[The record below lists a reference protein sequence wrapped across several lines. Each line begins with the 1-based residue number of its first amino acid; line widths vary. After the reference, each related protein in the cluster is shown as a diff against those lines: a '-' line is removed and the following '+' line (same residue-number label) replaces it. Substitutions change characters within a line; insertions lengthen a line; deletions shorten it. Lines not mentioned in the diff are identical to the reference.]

1 MQTMKKFL
9 PCLFLLASVSAAGSA
24 CAQTAPD
31 VLVKGITEEVITIVK
46 QDKDIQSG
54 NKKKTLDLVDAKI
67 LPHFNFARMTQL
79 AVGRNWA
86 RASAEQQKAL
96 TTEFRTL
103 LVRTYSSAL
112 TSYRDQTI
120 DYKPLRAQPGD
131 TDVNVRTVVKQKRG
145 EPVTIDYNM
154 EKTGDGWKVF
164 DVSVAG
170 VSLVTNYREEFANQ
184 VKEGGIDGLVN
195 SLAAKNRGAESGAA
209 RAGSK

>member
-1 MQTMKKFL
+1 V
-9 PCLFLLASVSAAGSA
+9 LFRSIV
-24 CAQTAPD
+24 
-31 VLVKGITEEVITIVK
+31 IVK

-54 NKKKTLDLVDAKI
+54 NQKKTLDLVDAKI
-67 LPHFNFARMTQL
+67 LPHFNFSRMTQL

-86 RASAEQQKAL
+86 KASPEQQKAL
-96 TTEFRTL
+96 AAEFRTL

-112 TSYRDQTI
+112 SSYRDQTI
-120 DYKPLRAQPGD
+120 DYKPLRANPGD
-131 TDVNVRTVVKQKRG
+131 TDVNVRTVVSQKRA
-145 EPVTIDYNM
+145 EPVTIDYSM
-154 EKTGDGWKVF
+154 EKSADGWKVF

-184 VKEGGIDGLVN
+184 VKDGGIDGLIK